1 MPPPQGSFRK
11 LHSEAYQH
19 VVSFLSKEGCKQVDL
34 SANGWHGVG
43 RSEAPI
49 RQDVAMQR
57 SRVLMPELGLV
68 AQIAGAGLIFDEF
81 KVSLALHTL

>member
-1 MPPPQGSFRK
+1 MLFHFCAR
-11 LHSEAYQH
+11 
-19 VVSFLSKEGCKQVDL
+19 EGCKQVDL

-49 RQDVAMQR
+49 RQDVAMRR